1 MSTPIEIEGKR
12 SLNSLKTL
20 YLLLAIAGSILP
32 WFWLLQDP
40 AALMSPTLFL
50 QRTFANQIATAW
62 ASDLLISSIVF
73 FAFAAIVLQ
82 TRYANE
88 LKQLGVDSPGER
100 LRQRLWILLYI
111 ALTFGIGLSCSLP
124 LFLYRRELILERTA
138 FR

>member
-1 MSTPIEIEGKR
+1 MSTPIEIEDKQ
-12 SLNSLKTL
+12 SFNSLKTP

-73 FAFAAIVLQ
+73 FAFAAI
-82 TRYANE
+82 E
-88 LKQLGVDSPGER
+88 LKRLGVDSPGER

-111 ALTFGIGLSCSLP
+111 GLTFGIGLSCSLP